1 MLVAWVFAVSFLG
14 VWVGWY
20 LRGRLIVGSPL
31 VFPAGV
37 ATAETLKDVFSHG
50 PEAARRVSALLG
62 SIALAIA
69 VNTIDTLFWRIP
81 RWAPSLGAE
90 RFTFSL
96 DPSLLLLGFGG
107 IIGLRAGIGLL
118 VGAGVAWGVIAPQ
131 LVVSDIVGVS
141 DAHNWFQPLVAW
153 LLWPGVTLMVTASLT
168 SFALGLVRSL
178 RTGDQYGTAGTAHP
192 GRKLRLAGF
201 FIAATLV
208 VVLQIAFFDIH
219 WTMAVIAIPMAFVL
233 ASVAARVAGETGI
246 PPIGAI
252 GKVSQLSFGVLAPM
266 QPITNLMTAN
276 VAGGAAGQS
285 ADLLNDMRAGYIVG
299 ASPGRQVLAQ
309 CAGVLTGSIVGSLV
323 YLAMIDDPVSQLLT
337 SEWPAPAVATW
348 KAVAQTLSAGL
359 QGIPASAVSAMG
371 IAAIAGVVLALL
383 EQRLTARSLV
393 WLPSGAAM
401 GLAFVIPA
409 STSLTL
415 FVGAL
420 LASTLNRIAPR
431 WSARFLLS
439 IAAGLVAGE
448 SMFGVVSMWF

>member
-1 MLVAWVFAVSFLG
+1 
-14 VWVGWY
+14 
-20 LRGRLIVGSPL
+20 
-31 VFPAGV
+31 
-37 ATAETLKDVFSHG
+37 
-50 PEAARRVSALLG
+50 
-62 SIALAIA
+62 
-69 VNTIDTLFWRIP
+69 
-81 RWAPSLGAE
+81 
-90 RFTFSL
+90 
-96 DPSLLLLGFGG
+96 
-107 IIGLRAGIGLL
+107 
-118 VGAGVAWGVIAPQ
+118 
-131 LVVSDIVGVS
+131 
-141 DAHNWFQPLVAW
+141 
-153 LLWPGVTLMVTASLT
+153 
-168 SFALGLVRSL
+168 
-178 RTGDQYGTAGTAHP
+178 
-192 GRKLRLAGF
+192 
-201 FIAATLV
+201 
-208 VVLQIAFFDIH
+208 
-219 WTMAVIAIPMAFVL
+219 
-233 ASVAARVAGETGI
+233 
-246 PPIGAI
+246 
-252 GKVSQLSFGVLAPM
+252 
-266 QPITNLMTAN
+266 
-276 VAGGAAGQS
+276 
-285 ADLLNDMRAGYIVG
+285 
-299 ASPGRQVLAQ
+299 
-309 CAGVLTGSIVGSLV
+309 VLTGSIVGSLV